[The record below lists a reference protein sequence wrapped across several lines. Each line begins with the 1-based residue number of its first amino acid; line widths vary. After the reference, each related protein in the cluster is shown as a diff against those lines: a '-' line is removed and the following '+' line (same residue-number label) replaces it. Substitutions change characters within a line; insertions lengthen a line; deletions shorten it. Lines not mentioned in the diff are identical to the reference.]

1 MIQRLTQGP
10 RALVDRINEII
21 TEVNAMT
28 SPSRSDGAILVSQ
41 TPGGRVP
48 AISTRQLNPKIPNVS
63 QLIQVRRAKTTQAAP
78 AGTTITANLYDF
90 NGVEQTIGDE
100 SGITV
105 YCTVV
110 DGSAN
115 LNAALPRLRD
125 NEDLFVAYLPY
136 SSTAYRWY
144 CLQLFQP
151 SEDC

>member
-1 MIQRLTQGP
+1 MIQKLTKGP
-10 RALVDRINEII
+10 KILIDRINEII
-21 TEVNAMT
+21 NGVNALT
-28 SPSRSDGAILVSQ
+28 SPSRGDGKVAISQ
-41 TPGGRVP
+41 TTSGHVP
-48 AISTRQLNPKIPNVS
+48 SISTRLLNPKIPNVS

-90 NGVEQTIGDE
+90 NGVEQTSGAE

-125 NEDLFVAYLPY
+125 NEDMFVAFLPF

-144 CLQLFQP
+144 CLSLFQP